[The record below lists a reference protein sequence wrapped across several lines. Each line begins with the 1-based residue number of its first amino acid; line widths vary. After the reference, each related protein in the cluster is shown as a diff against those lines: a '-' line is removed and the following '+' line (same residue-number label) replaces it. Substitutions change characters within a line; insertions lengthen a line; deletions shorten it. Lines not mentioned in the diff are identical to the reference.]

1 MIIELKDIIK
11 SYEDKKVL
19 EDFNLE
25 IEDEHSY
32 VVTGKKGCGKTTLF
46 RIILGLEHAEH
57 GTVKLLGDYKYP
69 YINSGAVFQ
78 NDRLC
83 EDLTALDNVV
93 MVSKKIFRQ
102 TAAEELLKLLP
113 EDAINVPVK
122 KLTPLQRR
130 MVVIAR
136 ACCIPNDVLIMDEP
150 LTGLKGEDRKKA
162 IRFIRDKQGRGPLF
176 MTAAENDLEG
186 LEFARVIKL

>member
-1 MIIELKDIIK
+1 VIIELKNISKTYDG
-11 SYEDKKVL
+11 KKVL

-32 VVTGKKGCGKTTLF
+32 VVTGTKGCGKTTLF
-46 RIILGLEHAEH
+46 RIILGLESADT

-69 YINSGAVFQ
+69 YINSGTVFQ
-78 NDRLC
+78 DDRLC
-83 EDLTALDNVV
+83 EDFTALDNVV

-102 TAAEELLKLLP
+102 TAREELLKLLP
-113 EDAINVPVK
+113 EEAINVPVK
-122 KLTPLQRR
+122 NLTPLQRR

-150 LTGLKGEDRKKA
+150 LAGLKGEDREKA
-162 IRFIRDKQGRGPLF
+162 IRFIRDKQGSGPLF
-176 MTAAENDLEG
+176 MTASEDELEG

>member
-1 MIIELKDIIK
+1 MIIELKNISKTYDG
-11 SYEDKKVL
+11 KKVL

-32 VVTGKKGCGKTTLF
+32 VVTGTKGCGKTTLF
-46 RIILGLEHAEH
+46 RIILGLEHAEQ

-78 NDRLC
+78 DDRLC

-150 LTGLKGEDRKKA
+150 LTGLEGEDRKKA
-162 IRFIRDKQGRGPLF
+162 IRFIRDKQGKGPLF

-186 LEFARVIKL
+186 LEFARVIRI